1 LNSFVLDS
9 SIALTWCFKDEET
22 AETRRVLDLAIFSH
36 IYVPAHWHF
45 EMINILG
52 LGLRRKRISEADL
65 TVAIERMAGLGL
77 TVENHVWPGDAKSI
91 LALMKLHNLTGYDA
105 AYLELAIRKQLP
117 LATLDKDLSRAA
129 RTEGLQLICQV
140 S

>member
-1 LNSFVLDS
+1 
-9 SIALTWCFKDEET
+9 
-22 AETRRVLDLAIFSH
+22 
-36 IYVPAHWHF
+36 
-45 EMINILG
+45 M
-52 LGLRRKRISEADL
+52 
-65 TVAIERMAGLGL
+65 AIERMAGLGL

-129 RTEGLQLICQV
+129 RAEGLQLIYQV